1 MYKYVYSII
10 FLVLFNLQVHLVES
24 KGGGY
29 GGYGRG
35 YYGGG
40 GSGGGGGGGGGE
52 MPEAVKVVLIVIGS
66 VIGVPCVLIC
76 CINACCEEDEDKHE
90 HYNPAY
96 EWNNPP
102 ATYEIQQGDR
112 VEDQKLLI
120 ADGGN
125 VTEQSPRNFW
135 QKRDKEPNM
144 LAEWQKIEIKI
155 PSMTNATENYYEK
168 IGQEGNL
175 GEVKPKWASNS
186 LSSQKMDDF
195 RTIGTHM
202 GN

>member
-1 MYKYVYSII
+1 MHKHVFSII
-10 FLVLFNLQVHLVES
+10 YFILLSLQVHFVES

-40 GSGGGGGGGGGE
+40 GSGGGGGGGE
-52 MPEAVKVVLIVIGS
+52 MPEEIKIVLIVVGV
-66 VIGVPCVLIC
+66 VIGLPCALIC
-76 CINACCEEDEDKHE
+76 CGACCADDGDGHE
-90 HYNPAY
+90 QYNPAY

-102 ATYEIQQGDR
+102 VTSEIQQGDR